1 MISEKKLQVVLGGT
15 SGMGLATAK
24 ALGEFGP
31 VLIGGRSPERLENA
45 LNELRGTGLEVYG
58 KSCDISDKDSLKE
71 FVEYAASIAPIGN
84 VVNAA
89 GVDYGAVPRD
99 MLLKINMQ
107 GTHYVL
113 EAFLPYL
120 DNSCVVNYSSVT
132 GYFYQPKQEEFDL
145 WMNPDADD
153 FLEKVSDIIPAPTD
167 PRMVALGPDYT
178 AYAASK
184 RFVMYYTMTNTMRV
198 AQKNN
203 SRIISIAPGSFMTPM
218 LVNQGGENE
227 ASSEALKRGS
237 VFNRFGTSEEMAD
250 LIKHLL
256 APGHEYLTGCDI
268 IMDGGRTA
276 LGMYPQFK

>member
-1 MISEKKLQVVLGGT
+1 
-15 SGMGLATAK
+15 MGLETAK
-24 ALGEFGP
+24 VLGEFGP
-31 VLIGGRSPERLENA
+31 VLIGGRNPKRLENA
-45 LNELRGTGLEVYG
+45 LNELKEAGIEAYG
-58 KSCDISDKDSLKE
+58 KPCDISNRDSLKE
-71 FVEYAASIAPIGN
+71 FVEYAISIAPIGN

-89 GVDYGAVPRD
+89 GVDYGAVPRE
-99 MLLKINMQ
+99 MLLKINML

-120 DNSCVVNYSSVT
+120 DNSNVVNYSSVT
-132 GYFYQPKQEEFDL
+132 GYFYQPKKEEFEL
-145 WMNPDADD
+145 WMQPDTDD
-153 FLEKVSDIIPAPTD
+153 FIQKVSELIPVPTD
-167 PRMVALGPDYT
+167 PRMIALGPDYT

-184 RFVMYYTMTNTMRV
+184 RFVMFYTMTNTMRV

-218 LVNQGGENE
+218 LENQGAGNE
-227 ASSEALKRGS
+227 DAAAAIKRGS
-237 VFNRFGTSEEMAD
+237 AFQRFGSSGEMAD

-256 APGHEYLTGCDI
+256 TPGHEYLTGCDI